1 MTDRFDPLETSA
13 LITLGYRRYLRS
25 LLPIRD
31 PRTAAALD
39 YEITHS
45 DLLTKGPLLEATPPY
60 EHGATLDTLIR
71 EGVLSPAF
79 RQLGSEALPLSRPLY
94 AHQEQA
100 VRKVAAGRNVIIA
113 TGTGSG
119 KTESFL
125 LPILDAL
132 SAEYVREGTLRPGV
146 RALLL
151 YPMNALANDQMKRLR
166 QILKAAPH
174 ITFGRYVGDTKESG
188 QQAAETFGRLN
199 PGEPVLENELL
210 SRRAMRMTPPHL
222 LLTNYAMLEYL
233 LLRPADMDL
242 FEGEHAGRW
251 QFLVLDEAH
260 VYDGARAAEVAMLL
274 RRLRDRVARDRLLR
288 YIATSATM
296 GDKAEDVVEFAH
308 RLFDAPFEWVPE
320 DPARQDLVRASRKE
334 LPKPPFWGPLDP
346 AAYLKVAYA
355 AAPENEL
362 LRRAPAEGATSAR
375 GAAGSLLAH
384 ESRMAR
390 LRELLAAGPQMAGE
404 LADKL
409 FDAEDSPTAR
419 RRFLDALVTAG
430 SRIIGPDGLPVLS
443 ARYHLFVR
451 ATEGAYTCLS
461 EAGPHVTLA
470 RHERC
475 PECAAVSFEFGACK
489 RCGSLYLSGTV
500 NGDSGV
506 LTLGPHIPGK
516 PRTWLLLD
524 KGTDVTDE
532 DDAILEESR
541 GKLDSKD
548 AVLCASCGGIYE
560 GSRTIC
566 GRDGCD
572 SIRLL
577 PVRRL
582 NTPKDTITG
591 CLVCGGRGAA
601 MVRVFESGGDAAASV
616 LSTSLYQA
624 LPPAPDPEQADQPG
638 EGRKLLLFSDSRQ
651 AAAFFAPYL
660 ETSYKTIQHRRLIW
674 EGLQRASA
682 DEGATINDLA
692 YHVAKA
698 ADKAHVFPR
707 KMSAQ
712 ERQRQA
718 ALWVMQELV
727 TTEDRQSLEGRGLVR
742 VSLGR
747 KSGWQLPKG
756 LTALGLDEA
765 EAWNLLAELVRSVRQ
780 QGAITMP
787 EGVEANDEGFDPRRG
802 PIYVRGTGAEAKRK
816 VISWLPTR
824 GVNRRLD
831 YIGRLLAVL
840 GSQAKPEQV
849 LEGCWR
855 LLTALRDGW
864 LESSSDVKL
873 GVLYQV
879 DHTWLRLETIGPD
892 EHIFECERCRR
903 ESPWSVRGICTT
915 LGCGGKLMP
924 VTSAGDDHYRY
935 LYRNLNPVPMKARE
949 HTAQLMSDEAAEI
962 QQEFVRGEVNALSCS
977 TTFELGVDV
986 GELQSVVMRNMPP
999 TTANYVQRAGR
1010 AGRRT
1015 DSAALALTYAQ
1026 RRSHD
1031 LSRFQEPKT
1040 MVAGEVRSPYVPLGN
1055 ERIDRRHA
1063 HSVAIAAFFREQKEL
1078 TGEMWNT
1085 AGEFFLGSPAPVARV
1100 WPYLSSVPPAITE
1113 SLRLVLPVDM
1123 QQQIGVETGA
1133 WAEELCSLLEDV
1145 RVELAADVDSYEER
1159 RQQAFADRQGH
1170 LVQLYERT
1178 INTLTRRPLIGL
1190 LANRNVLP
1198 KYGFPTDTVELRTA
1212 YSGDPVGR
1220 KLELSR
1226 DLSAAIYE
1234 YAPGAEVV
1242 AGGKLWTSG
1251 GVYRLPNREL
1261 IGNYYAVCS
1270 ECFLFREASSAED
1283 LDPLC
1288 PSCGTVLKGTPR
1300 GYWKPEFGFV
1310 ASRIVRTPG
1319 MVAPQ
1324 RSWHGTTY
1332 VLSRGAEEFD
1342 FTWSLPNGGKAATW
1356 AGERGKLIAVSE
1368 GRNSAGFL
1376 ICDWCGWGTAV
1387 GTRVKDSHPH
1397 LLRDA
1402 ECSGPLQ
1409 MRSLA
1414 HPYETDLLE
1423 ISFDS
1428 IPGLS
1433 GMTTCEW
1440 RSLLYALLEGASDC
1454 LDISRDD
1461 IDGTLYPKAGRRISL
1476 VLFDTVPGGAGG
1488 ALRIARAFPQVVET
1502 AIQRMARCECGEET
1516 SCYGCLRNFRNQ
1528 AFHDQLRR
1536 GDAQRF
1542 LSRIAYRGSNSAVD
1556 GNQRFVLD
1564 NRI

>member
-13 LITLGYRRYLRS
+13 LITSGYRRYLRS
-25 LLPIRD
+25 LLPVRD
-31 PRTAAALD
+31 PRIAAALD
-39 YEITHS
+39 HEIAYS

-60 EHGATLDTLIR
+60 EHGATLGTLIS
-71 EGVLSPAF
+71 EGVLSPAL
-79 RQLGSEALPLSRPLY
+79 RELGSDALPLSRPLY

-100 VRKVAAGRNVIIA
+100 IRKVAAGRNVVVA

-132 SAEYVREGTLRPGV
+132 SVEHARGELGPGT

-166 QILKAAPH
+166 QMLKGAPH
-174 ITFGRYVGDTKESG
+174 ITFGRYVGDTKETD
-188 QQAAETFGRLN
+188 QQAKEIFGKLN
-199 PGEPVLENELL
+199 PGEEMLPNELL
-210 SRRAMRMTPPHL
+210 SRHAMRKAPPHL

-242 FEGEHAGRW
+242 FEGEHAGHW

-274 RRLRDRVARDRLLR
+274 RRLRDRVARDRPLR
-288 YIATSATM
+288 YIATSATV
-296 GDKAEDVVEFAH
+296 GDKAEDVTEFAH
-308 RLFDAPFEWVPE
+308 RLFDAPFEWVPG
-320 DPARQDLVRASRKE
+320 DPDRQDLVRARRRE

-346 AAYLKVAYA
+346 AAYLKIA
-355 AAPENEL
+355 AAASPAREL
-362 LRRAPAEGATSAR
+362 VRRAPVEGTVAGDGLA
-375 GAAGSLLAH
+375 GAILAQ

-390 LRELLAAGPQMAGE
+390 LRELLASGPQMADE
-404 LADKL
+404 LAGKL
-409 FDAEDSPTAR
+409 FGPADTKQDR
-419 RRFLDALVTAG
+419 RRYLDALVTAG
-430 SRIIGPDGLPVLS
+430 SRITGPDGLPVLS

-461 EAGPHVTLA
+461 ETGPHVTLA

-475 PECAAVSFEFGACK
+475 PECRAVSFEFGACK
-489 RCGSLYLSGTV
+489 RCGSVYLSGTV
-500 NGDSGV
+500 SGDSGV
-506 LTLGPHIPGK
+506 LTLGPQIPGK
-516 PRTWLLLD
+516 PRTWLLLG

-532 DDAILEESR
+532 DDATLDEQPGR
-541 GKLDSKD
+541 LDSKD

-560 GSRTIC
+560 GSRPAC

-572 SIRLL
+572 GTRLL
-577 PVRRL
+577 PVRKL

-601 MVRVFESGGDAAASV
+601 MVRGFESGGDAAASV

-660 ETSYKTIQHRRLIW
+660 ETSYETIQHRRLIW
-674 EGLQRASA
+674 EGLRRAAA
-682 DEGATINDLA
+682 DEKADISDLA

-698 ADKAHVFPR
+698 AEEAHVFPR

-712 ERQRQA
+712 ERRRRT
-718 ALWVMQELV
+718 ALWVMHELV
-727 TTEDRQSLEGRGLVR
+727 TTEDRQSLEGRGLIR
-742 VSLGR
+742 VSLAR
-747 KSGWQLPKG
+747 KPGWQLPRG
-756 LTALGLDEA
+756 LTALGLDEP
-765 EAWNLLAELVRSVRQ
+765 EVWDLLAELIRSVRQ

-787 EGVEANDEGFDPRRG
+787 EGVEANDEGFGPRRG
-802 PIYVRGTGAEAKRK
+802 PIYVRGTGPEPKRK
-816 VISWLPTR
+816 VISWLPAR

-831 YIGRLLAVL
+831 YLGRLLAAL
-840 GSQAKPEQV
+840 GSHAKPEQV
-849 LEGCWR
+849 LDGCWKF
-855 LLTALRDGW
+855 LTSLRDGW
-864 LESSSDVKL
+864 LESGNDVKL

-879 DHTWLRLETIGPD
+879 DHTWLRLEAVRPD
-892 EHIFECERCRR
+892 DFIFECERCRR
-903 ESPWSVRGICTT
+903 ESPLSVRGICTT
-915 LGCGGKLMP
+915 LGCGGKLVP
-924 VTSAGDDHYRY
+924 VTSAADDHYRY

-949 HTAQLMSDEAAEI
+949 HTAQLTSDEAAEI

-1015 DSAALALTYAQ
+1015 DSAALVLTYAQ

-1031 LSRFQEPKT
+1031 LSRFQDPKT
-1040 MVAGEVRSPYVPLGN
+1040 MVAGQVRSPYVPLGN

-1063 HSVAIAAFFREQKEL
+1063 HSVALAAFFREQKER
-1078 TGEMWNT
+1078 TGETWST
-1085 AGEFFLGSPAPVARV
+1085 AGEFFLGASAPVRRV
-1100 WPYLSSVPPAITE
+1100 WPYLSPVPASITE
-1113 SLRLVLPVDM
+1113 SLRRVLPMEV
-1123 QQQIGVETGA
+1123 QRQIGVETGA
-1133 WAEELCSLLEDV
+1133 WAEELCALLETV
-1145 RVELAADVDSYEER
+1145 RAELAADVDSFEQR
-1159 RQQAFADRQGH
+1159 RQQAFAERKGH
-1170 LVQLYERT
+1170 LVHLYERT
-1178 INTLTRRPLIGL
+1178 INTLTKRPLIGL

-1234 YAPGAEVV
+1234 YAPGAELV
-1242 AGGKLWTSG
+1242 AGGKLWASG
-1251 GVYRLPNREL
+1251 GVYRLPDREL
-1261 IGNYYAVCS
+1261 IGNYYAVCP
-1270 ECFLFREASSAED
+1270 ECLLYREASSVND
-1283 LDPLC
+1283 LEPVC
-1288 PSCGTVLKGTPR
+1288 PSCGTAQKGPPR
-1300 GYWKPEFGFV
+1300 AYWKPEFGFV
-1310 ASRIVRTPG
+1310 ASRAVRNPG

-1324 RSWHGTTY
+1324 RSWHGATY

-1342 FTWSLPNGGKAATW
+1342 FTWPLANGAKAVTW
-1356 AGERGKLIAVSE
+1356 AGERGRLIAISE

-1387 GTRVKDSHPH
+1387 GSAESKKKSHPH
-1397 LLRDA
+1397 LLKDT

-1409 MRSLA
+1409 VRSLA

-1423 ISFDS
+1423 ITFDS

-1433 GMTTCEW
+1433 GMAVGGW

-1461 IDGTLYPKAGRRISL
+1461 IDGTLYPKAGRKISL

-1488 ALRIARAFPQVVET
+1488 ALRIARSFPQVMET
-1502 AIQRMARCECGEET
+1502 ALQRMSSCECGEET

-1536 GDAQRF
+1536 GDALAF
-1542 LSRIAYRGSNSAVD
+1542 LMRLI
-1556 GNQRFVLD
+1556 
-1564 NRI
+1564 

>member
-13 LITLGYRRYLRS
+13 LIIAGYRRYLRS
-25 LLPIRD
+25 LLPVRD
-31 PRTAAALD
+31 PRIATALD
-39 YEITHS
+39 HEITTG

-60 EHGATLDTLIR
+60 ERGATLDTLIG
-71 EGVLSPAF
+71 EGVLSSAF
-79 RQLGSEALPLSRPLY
+79 RKVSSGALPFGRPLY
-94 AHQEQA
+94 KHQEQA
-100 VRKVAAGRNVIIA
+100 IRKVAAGRNVVVA

-132 SAEYVREGTLRPGV
+132 SAEHAREGTLRPGV

-166 QILKAAPH
+166 QILRPAPH
-174 ITFGRYVGDTKESG
+174 ITFGRYVGDTKETDR
-188 QQAAETFGRLN
+188 QAAEAFGRLN
-199 PGEPVLENELL
+199 PGEPILENELL
-210 SRRAMRMTPPHL
+210 SRRAMRATPPHL

-242 FEGEHAGRW
+242 FEGEHAGHW

-274 RRLRDRVARDRLLR
+274 RRLRDRVARDRPLR
-288 YIATSATM
+288 YIATSATV
-296 GDKAEDVVEFAH
+296 GDKAEDVTQFAH
-308 RLFDAPFEWVPE
+308 RLFDAPFEWVPG
-320 DPARQDLVRASRKE
+320 DPARQDLVRASRNE

-346 AAYLKVAYA
+346 DVYRKVANA
-355 AAPENEL
+355 VDPEREL
-362 LRRAPAEGATSAR
+362 LSRVPAEGATGAT
-375 GAAGSLLAH
+375 GAAGSLLAQ
-384 ESRMAR
+384 EFRMAR
-390 LRELLAAGPQMAGE
+390 LRELLASGPQMTGE
-404 LADKL
+404 LADQL
-409 FDAEDSPTAR
+409 FDPEDSPADR

-430 SRIIGPDGLPVLS
+430 SRITGPDGLAVLS

-475 PECAAVSFEFGACK
+475 PHCRAISFEFGACK
-489 RCGSLYLSGTV
+489 RCGSVYLSGTV
-500 NGDSGV
+500 GGDSGV
-506 LTLGPHIPGK
+506 LTLGPQVPGK

-524 KGTDVTDE
+524 RGSDVADE
-532 DDAILEESR
+532 DDETLEEST

-560 GSRTIC
+560 GSRTTC
-566 GRDGCD
+566 GRGGCD
-572 SIRLL
+572 GTRLL

-582 NTPKDTITG
+582 NTPRDTITG

-601 MVRVFESGGDAAASV
+601 MVRGFESGGDAAASV

-660 ETSYKTIQHRRLIW
+660 ENSYEAIQHRRLIW
-674 EGLQRASA
+674 EGLQHAAA
-682 DEGATINDLA
+682 DEPADVSDLA

-698 ADKAHVFPR
+698 AEKAHVFPR

-712 ERQRQA
+712 ERRRQT

-727 TTEDRQSLEGRGLVR
+727 TTEDRQSLEGRGLIR
-742 VSLGR
+742 VTLDR
-747 KSGWQLPKG
+747 KPSWRLPSG
-756 LTALGLDEA
+756 LTALGLEED

-780 QGAITMP
+780 QGAVTMP
-787 EGVEANDEGFDPRRG
+787 DGVEANDEGFDPRRG
-802 PIYVRGTGAEAKRK
+802 PIYVRGTGAEPRRK

-831 YIGRLLAVL
+831 YMGRLLTVL
-840 GSQAKPEQV
+840 ASQAKPEQV
-849 LEGCWR
+849 LDGCWKF
-855 LLTALRDGW
+855 LTALRDGW
-864 LESSSDVKL
+864 LESGNDVKL
-873 GVLYQV
+873 GVLYQL
-879 DHTWLRLETIGPD
+879 DHTWLRLEAVGPD
-892 EHIFECERCRR
+892 DHVFECERCRR
-903 ESPWSVRGICTT
+903 ESPLSVRDVCTT
-915 LGCGGKLMP
+915 LGCAGKLVP

-949 HTAQLMSDEAAEI
+949 HTAQLMSDEAAEV

-1015 DSAALALTYAQ
+1015 DSAALVLTYAQ

-1031 LSRFQEPKT
+1031 LSRFQEPKA

-1063 HSVAIAAFFREQKEL
+1063 HSVALAAFFRDQKEL
-1078 TGEMWNT
+1078 TGETWGT
-1085 AGEFFLGSPAPVARV
+1085 AGEFFLGSPAPVTRV
-1100 WPYLSSVPPAITE
+1100 WPYLSPVPAAVTE
-1113 SLRLVLPVDM
+1113 SLRRVLPAEVRE
-1123 QQQIGVETGA
+1123 QIGVETGA
-1133 WAEELCSLLEDV
+1133 WAEELCSLLENV
-1145 RVELAADVDSYEER
+1145 RAELAEDVERFEER
-1159 RQQAFADRQGH
+1159 RQQAFADRKGH

-1178 INTLTRRPLIGL
+1178 VNTLTKRALIGL

-1212 YSGDPVGR
+1212 YSGDPAGR

-1234 YAPGAEVV
+1234 YAPGSEVV

-1251 GVYRLPNREL
+1251 GVYRLPEQEL
-1261 IGNYYAVCS
+1261 LGNFYAVCQ
-1270 ECFLFREASSAED
+1270 ECSLYRESADDD
-1283 LDPLC
+1283 LDPVC
-1288 PSCGTVLKGTPR
+1288 PSCATVLKGKRRSYWTPL
-1300 GYWKPEFGFV
+1300 FGFV
-1310 ASRIVRTPG
+1310 ATRNVRTPG

-1324 RSWHGTTY
+1324 RSWHGSTY
-1332 VLSRGAEEFD
+1332 VLSRGAEEFEYV
-1342 FTWSLPNGGKAATW
+1342 WSLANGAKVATW
-1356 AGERGKLIAVSE
+1356 AGERGRLIAISE

-1387 GTRVKDSHPH
+1387 GTKVTGSHPH
-1397 LLRDA
+1397 LLKDG
-1402 ECSGPLQ
+1402 ECTGPLQ
-1409 MRSLA
+1409 MKSLA

-1423 ISFDS
+1423 ITFDS
-1428 IPGLS
+1428 LTRQS
-1433 GMTTCEW
+1433 GMTAGEW

-1461 IDGTLYPKAGRRISL
+1461 IDGTLYPKAGRKISL

-1488 ALRIARAFPQVVET
+1488 ALRIARSFPQVME
-1502 AIQRMARCECGEET
+1502 AAQQRMARCECGEET

-1536 GDAQRF
+1536 GTALAF
-1542 LSRIAYRGSNSAVD
+1542 LDR
-1556 GNQRFVLD
+1556 LT
-1564 NRI
+1564 

>member
-1 MTDRFDPLETSA
+1 MTDQFDPLMTSE
-13 LITLGYRRYLRS
+13 LITSGYRRYLRS
-25 LLPIRD
+25 LLPVRD
-31 PRTAAALD
+31 PRIATALD
-39 YEITHS
+39 HEITNS
-45 DLLTKGPLLEATPPY
+45 GLLTKGPLLEATPPY
-60 EHGATLDTLIR
+60 KPGATLDALIH
-71 EGVLSPAF
+71 EGVLNPAF
-79 RQLGSEALPLSRPLY
+79 RKLNSTALPLARPLH

-100 VRKVAAGRNVIIA
+100 IRKVAAGRNVVVA

-125 LPILDAL
+125 YPILDSL
-132 SAEYVREGTLRPGV
+132 SAEHTRGELGPGI

-166 QILKAAPH
+166 QILKVAPY
-174 ITFGRYVGDTKESG
+174 ITFGRYVGDTKESD
-188 QQAAETFGRLN
+188 QQAAEIFGKLN
-199 PGEPVLENELL
+199 PGEPMLPNELL
-210 SRRAMRMTPPHL
+210 SRRAMRTTPPHI

-242 FEGEHAGRW
+242 FEGDYAGRW

-288 YIATSATM
+288 YIATSATV
-296 GDKAEDVVEFAH
+296 GDKAEDVTVFAH
-308 RLFDAPFEWVPE
+308 HLFDAPFEWVRD
-320 DPARQDLVRASRKE
+320 DPDRQDLVRASREE

-346 AAYLKVAYA
+346 AAYLKIATA
-355 AAPENEL
+355 GDPAKEL
-362 LRRAPAEGATSAR
+362 LRRAPIEGATNAN
-375 GAAGSLLAH
+375 GVAGSILAH

-390 LRELLAAGPQMAGE
+390 LRELLAAGPQLTDE

-409 FDAEDSPTAR
+409 FDPEDTKQDR
-419 RRFLDALVTAG
+419 RHFLDALVTAG
-430 SRIIGPDGLPVLS
+430 SRITGPDGLAVLS

-461 EAGPHVTLA
+461 AAGPHVTLA

-500 NGDSGV
+500 RGDSGV
-506 LTLGPHIPGK
+506 FTLGPQIPGK

-524 KGTDVTDE
+524 KGIDVTDE
-532 DDAILEESR
+532 DDETLEESSA
-541 GKLDSKD
+541 KLGSKN
-548 AVLCASCGGIYE
+548 AVLCAECGGIYE
-560 GSRTIC
+560 GSKSAC
-566 GRDGCD
+566 GRVGCGGT
-572 SIRLL
+572 RLL

-601 MVRVFESGGDAAASV
+601 MVRGFESGGDAAASV

-660 ETSYKTIQHRRLIW
+660 ETSYETIQHRRLIL
-674 EGLQRASA
+674 EGLQRATK
-682 DEGATINDLA
+682 EENATIDDLA

-698 ADKAHVFPR
+698 ADEAHVFPR

-712 ERQRQA
+712 ERRRHT
-718 ALWVMQELV
+718 ALWVMRELV
-727 TTEDRQSLEGRGLVR
+727 TTEDRQSLEGRGLIR
-742 VSLGR
+742 VSLSR
-747 KSGWQLPKG
+747 EPGWQLPRG
-756 LTALGLDEA
+756 FTALGLDEA
-765 EAWNLLAELVRSVRQ
+765 EAWDLLAELVRSVRQ
-780 QGAITMP
+780 QGAISMP
-787 EGVEANDEGFDPRRG
+787 EGVEANDKRFDPRRG
-802 PIYVRGTGAEAKRK
+802 PIYVRGTGPEPKRK
-816 VISWLPTR
+816 VISWLPAR

-831 YIGRLLAVL
+831 YVGRLLTEL
-840 GSQAKPEQV
+840 GSQAKPEVV
-849 LEGCWR
+849 LEACWKF
-855 LLTALRDGW
+855 LRDLDEGW
-864 LESSSDVKL
+864 LESSNDVKL

-879 DHTWLRLETIGPD
+879 DHTWLRLEPVGPD
-892 EHIFECERCRR
+892 DHIFECERCRR
-903 ESPWSVRGICTT
+903 ESPLSVRGICTT
-915 LGCGGKLMP
+915 LGCGGKLMSA
-924 VTSAGDDHYRY
+924 TSADDDHYRY
-935 LYRNLNPVPMKARE
+935 LYRSLNPVPMKARE
-949 HTAQLMSDEAAEI
+949 HTAQLISEEAAEI

-1015 DSAALALTYAQ
+1015 DSAALVLTYAQ

-1031 LSRFQEPKT
+1031 LSRFQDPKT

-1063 HSVAIAAFFREQKEL
+1063 HSVALAAFFRDQKEL
-1078 TGEMWNT
+1078 TDQTWNT
-1085 AGEFFLGSPAPVARV
+1085 AGDFFLGSPAPVARV
-1100 WPYLSSVPPAITE
+1100 WPYLSSVPAAITE
-1113 SLRLVLPVDM
+1113 SLRRVLPSDV
-1123 QQQIGVETGA
+1123 QRQIGVETGA
-1133 WAEELCSLLEDV
+1133 WAEELCALLESV
-1145 RVELAADVDSYEER
+1145 RAELAVDVASFEER
-1159 RQQAFADRQGH
+1159 RQQAFADRKGH

-1251 GVYRLPNREL
+1251 GVYRLPDREL
-1261 IGNYYAVCS
+1261 IGNYYAVCP
-1270 ECFLFREASSAED
+1270 ECSLYRESPDDD
-1283 LDPLC
+1283 LDSAC
-1288 PSCGTVLKGTPR
+1288 PSCGTVQTGVRRSYWTPM
-1300 GYWKPEFGFV
+1300 FGFV
-1310 ASRIVRTPG
+1310 ASRTVRNPG

-1324 RSWHGTTY
+1324 RSWHGSIY
-1332 VLSRGAEEFD
+1332 VLSRGADGFENTRTFA
-1342 FTWSLPNGGKAATW
+1342 NGATATTW
-1356 AGERGKLIAVSE
+1356 AGERGELIAISE
-1368 GRNSAGFL
+1368 GRGGAGFR
-1376 ICDWCGWGTAV
+1376 ICEWCGWGTAAGGNV
-1387 GTRVKDSHPH
+1387 PSSHPH
-1397 LLRDA
+1397 LLKDG
-1402 ECSGPLQ
+1402 ECAGPLAWKA
-1409 MRSLA
+1409 LA
-1414 HPYETDLLE
+1414 HRYETDLLE
-1423 ISFDS
+1423 VTFSS
-1428 IPGLS
+1428 GSGLP
-1433 GMTTCEW
+1433 GMTVSEW
-1440 RSLLYALLEGASDC
+1440 RSVLYALLEGASDS

-1461 IDGTLYPKAGRRISL
+1461 IDGTLYPKVGRKISL

-1488 ALRIARAFPQVVET
+1488 ALRIARSFDRVLET
-1502 AIQRMARCECGEET
+1502 ALQRMTRCECGEET

-1536 GDAQRF
+1536 GDALTF
-1542 LSRIAYRGSNSAVD
+1542 LGRLV
-1556 GNQRFVLD
+1556 
-1564 NRI
+1564 

>member
-13 LITLGYRRYLRS
+13 LITTGYRRYLRS
-25 LLPIRD
+25 LLPVRD
-31 PRTAAALD
+31 PRIAAALD

-60 EHGATLDTLIR
+60 KHGATLDTLIG

-79 RQLGSEALPLSRPLY
+79 RKLGGNALPLGRPLY
-94 AHQEQA
+94 EHQEQA
-100 VRKVAAGRNVIIA
+100 IRKVAAGRNVVVA

-132 SAEYVREGTLRPGV
+132 SAEYAREGTLRPGV

-166 QILKAAPH
+166 QMLKAAPH
-174 ITFGRYVGDTKESG
+174 ITFGRYVGDTKESEY
-188 QQAAETFGRLN
+188 QAVETFGKLN
-199 PGEPVLENELL
+199 PGEPILENELL
-210 SRRAMRMTPPHL
+210 SRRAMRATPPHL

-242 FEGEHAGRW
+242 FEGEHAGHW

-274 RRLRDRVARDRLLR
+274 RRLRDRVACDRPLR
-288 YIATSATM
+288 YIATSATV
-296 GDKAEDVVEFAH
+296 GDKAEDVTKFAH
-308 RLFDAPFEWVPE
+308 HLFDAPFEWIPG
-320 DPARQDLVRASRKE
+320 DSAQQDLVRASRKE
-334 LPKPPFWGPLDP
+334 LPQPPFWGPLDP
-346 AAYLKVAYA
+346 AVYFKVANA
-355 AAPENEL
+355 ADPEKEL
-362 LRRAPAEGATSAR
+362 LRRAPAEGVIRAT
-375 GAAGSLLAH
+375 GAVGSLLAH

-390 LRELLAAGPQMAGE
+390 LRELLASGPQMASE

-409 FDAEDSPTAR
+409 FDPEDSPADR

-430 SRIIGPDGLPVLS
+430 SRIIGPDGLAVLS

-475 PECAAVSFEFGACK
+475 PQCRAVSFEFGACK
-489 RCGSLYLSGTV
+489 RCGSVYLSGTV
-500 NGDSGV
+500 GGDSGV
-506 LTLGPHIPGK
+506 LTLGPQIPGK

-524 KGTDVTDE
+524 RGADVTDE
-532 DDAILEESR
+532 DDETLEESPGR
-541 GKLDSKD
+541 LNSKE

-560 GSRTIC
+560 GSRTTC
-566 GRDGCD
+566 GRIGCD
-572 SIRLL
+572 GTRLL
-577 PVRRL
+577 SVRRL

-591 CLVCGGRGAA
+591 CLACGGRGAA
-601 MVRVFESGGDAAASV
+601 MVRGFESGGDAAASV

-624 LPPAPDPEQADQPG
+624 LPPSPDPEQADQPG

-660 ETSYKTIQHRRLIW
+660 ENSYEAIQRRRLIW
-674 EGLQRASA
+674 EGLQHTAA
-682 DEGATINDLA
+682 DESTDISDLA

-698 ADKAHVFPR
+698 AEKAHVFPR

-712 ERQRQA
+712 ERRRQT

-727 TTEDRQSLEGRGLVR
+727 TTEDRQSLEGRGLIRVR
-742 VSLGR
+742 LDR
-747 KSGWQLPKG
+747 KPGWQLPRG
-756 LTALGLDEA
+756 LTALGLEEA
-765 EAWNLLAELVRSVRQ
+765 EAWDLLAELVRSVRQ
-780 QGAITMP
+780 QGAVTMP

-802 PIYVRGTGAEAKRK
+802 PIYVRGTGAEPKRK

-831 YIGRLLAVL
+831 YVGRLLTLL
-840 GSQAKPEQV
+840 GSQAKPEQM
-849 LEGCWR
+849 LDGCWKF
-855 LLTALRDGW
+855 LTSLRDGW
-864 LESSSDVKL
+864 LESSNDVKL

-879 DHTWLRLETIGPD
+879 DHTWLRLEAVGPD
-892 EHIFECERCRR
+892 DRVFECERCRR
-903 ESPWSVRGICTT
+903 ESPLSVRGVCTT
-915 LGCGGKLMP
+915 VGCGGKLVP

-935 LYRNLNPVPMKARE
+935 LYRSLNPVPMKARE

-1015 DSAALALTYAQ
+1015 DSAALVLTYAQ

-1031 LSRFQEPKT
+1031 LSRFQEPRT

-1063 HSVAIAAFFREQKEL
+1063 HSVALAAFFRDQREL
-1078 TGEMWNT
+1078 TGETWNT
-1085 AGEFFLGSPAPVARV
+1085 AGDFFLGSPAPVTRV
-1100 WPYLSSVPPAITE
+1100 WPYLSPVPSAITE
-1113 SLRLVLPVDM
+1113 SLQRVLPADV
-1123 QQQIGVETGA
+1123 QRQIGVETGA
-1133 WAEELCSLLEDV
+1133 WAEELCSLLEAV
-1145 RVELAADVDSYEER
+1145 RAELAADVASFEER
-1159 RQQAFADRQGH
+1159 RQQAFADRKGH

-1178 INTLTRRPLIGL
+1178 INTLKMRPLIGL

-1212 YSGDPVGR
+1212 YSGDPAGR

-1234 YAPGAEVV
+1234 YAPGSEVV
-1242 AGGKLWTSG
+1242 AGGRLWTSG
-1251 GVYRLPNREL
+1251 GVYRLPDQEL
-1261 IGNYYAVCS
+1261 LGNYYAVCP
-1270 ECFLFREASSAED
+1270 ECSLYRESPDDD
-1283 LDPLC
+1283 LDPVC
-1288 PSCGTVLKGTPR
+1288 PSCATLLKGARRSYWTPL
-1300 GYWKPEFGFV
+1300 FGFV
-1310 ASRIVRTPG
+1310 ALRTVRNPG

-1324 RSWHGTTY
+1324 RSWHGATY
-1332 VLSRGAEEFD
+1332 VLSRGAEEFED
-1342 FTWSLPNGGKAATW
+1342 SWSLANGSKVTTW
-1356 AGERGKLIAVSE
+1356 AGERGKLIAISE
-1368 GRNSAGFL
+1368 GRNSSGFL
-1376 ICDWCGWGTAV
+1376 ICDWCGWGTSV
-1387 GTRVKDSHPH
+1387 GPKVKDSHPH
-1397 LLRDA
+1397 LLKDG
-1402 ECSGPLQ
+1402 ECTGPLQ
-1409 MRSLA
+1409 MKSLA

-1423 ISFDS
+1423 ITFDS
-1428 IPGLS
+1428 SPRLS
-1433 GMTTCEW
+1433 GMTVGEW
-1440 RSLLYALLEGASDC
+1440 RSVLYALLEGASDR

-1461 IDGTLYPKAGRRISL
+1461 IDGTLYPKAGRKISL

-1488 ALRIARAFPQVVET
+1488 ALRIARSFPRVMEAAQ
-1502 AIQRMARCECGEET
+1502 QRMARCECGEET

-1536 GDAQRF
+1536 GDALAF
-1542 LSRIAYRGSNSAVD
+1542 LDR
-1556 GNQRFVLD
+1556 LL
-1564 NRI
+1564 